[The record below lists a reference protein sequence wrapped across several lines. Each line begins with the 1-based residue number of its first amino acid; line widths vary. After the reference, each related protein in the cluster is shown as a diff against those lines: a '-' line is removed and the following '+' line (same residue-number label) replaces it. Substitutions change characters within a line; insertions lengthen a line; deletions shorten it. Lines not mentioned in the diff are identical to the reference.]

1 MRRLSLGVAAAIA
14 VFSAITLGLWI
25 PGDIESG
32 VLETHRRRTVIGDA
46 FAPTMVA
53 AGLCAAALL
62 YVISEIV
69 KPGNVRVTLDRRSFR
84 FVILISGVV
93 CSGLLLMILV
103 GPATVA
109 FINAV
114 GGDIGSY
121 RELRDTFP
129 YKFIGYTLGGT
140 IMVGGVIAVVEGRL
154 SKGAVLS
161 GLLATLALAIFHD
174 VPFED
179 LLLPPNG
186 DQ

>member
-1 MRRLSLGVAAAIA
+1 MRRLSLGVAAAIV

-46 FAPTMVA
+46 FAPTLVA
-53 AGLCAAALL
+53 TGLCAAALL
-62 YVISEIV
+62 YVISEIL
-69 KPGNVRVTLDRRSFR
+69 KPGKIRVTFDRRSFR
-84 FVILISGVV
+84 FVVMVSAVV
-93 CSGLLLMILV
+93 SSGLLLMNLA
-103 GPATVA
+103 GPATVE
-109 FINAV
+109 FIGAT

-121 RELRDTFP
+121 RELRDTLP
-129 YKFIGYTLGGT
+129 YKFIGYALGGT
-140 IMVGGVIAVVEGRL
+140 IIVGGVISVVEGRL

-161 GLLATLALAIFHD
+161 GLLATLALALFHD
-174 VPFED
+174 VPFDD